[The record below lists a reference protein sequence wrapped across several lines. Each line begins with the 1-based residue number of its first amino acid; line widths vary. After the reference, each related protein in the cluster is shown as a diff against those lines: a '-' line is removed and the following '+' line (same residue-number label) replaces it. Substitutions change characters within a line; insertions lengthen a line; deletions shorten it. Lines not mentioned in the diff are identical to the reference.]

1 MNRFIGTSRE
11 KNALKFAYLRKT
23 ILLLELEV
31 DLLKL
36 QIQNL
41 EKFRLVNPQTF
52 KSTLLLISKSEN
64 LGIMG
69 MTEILTSLSLLE
81 GITDNTG
88 ENPTTIAFANTFEQA
103 FGFSYNDIY
112 DRQYDLFRRK
122 PCNLTRTLD
131 AMKTALMKEYKKR
144 KTQRDKKENEKR

>member
-1 MNRFIGTSRE
+1 M
-11 KNALKFAYLRKT
+11 
-23 ILLLELEV
+23 
-31 DLLKL
+31 LKL
-36 QIQNL
+36 QIRHPEQSQL
-41 EKFRLVNPQTF
+41 ANPQTF
-52 KSTLLLISKSEN
+52 KSTLSIIPKSEN

-81 GITDNTG
+81 GITDNNG
-88 ENPTTIAFANTFEQA
+88 ENPATIAFADTFEQA

-131 AMKTALMKEYKKR
+131 AMKTALMKEYRKR
-144 KTQRDKKENEKR
+144 KSQRDKKENEKR